1 MMTEKKRLCL
11 LIIVLSSLI
20 TIIASGVVLGQAS
33 GMVKTAEKAGMG
45 AFLVDGNGMTLYH
58 FKNDSAG
65 KSMCSGSCIEKW
77 PAYYAEKITTAPR
90 LNTKDFGTIK
100 RDDGKKQTTYKGQP
114 LYYFAKDKKPGD
126 TFGNGLGSVWQVA
139 PAK

>member
-1 MMTEKKRLCL
+1 MKTEKKRLCL
-11 LIIVLSSLI
+11 LSIVLSSLI
-20 TIIASGVVLGQAS
+20 ILIVSGVVLAQAP
-33 GMVKTAEKAGMG
+33 GMVKTAEKAGLG

-77 PAYYAEKITTAPR
+77 PAYYAEKITTAPG
-90 LNTKDFGTIK
+90 LNTKDLGAIK

-114 LYYFAKDKKPGD
+114 LYYFSKDKKPGD
-126 TFGNGLGSVWQVA
+126 TFGNGLGGVWHVA
-139 PAK
+139 PR